1 MSTCSRAICKIF
13 IDVSIMTLWLDG
25 KLPFVKSASAIL
37 YTNLRAFKCLC
48 ESFLAPMSGA
58 NDTSYIIFKNVCGE
72 LFSKLLS
79 PV

>member
-37 YTNLRAFKCLC
+37 YTNLRAFKCLF

-58 NDTSYIIFKNVCGE
+58 NDTSYIIFKKRLRRHFFE
-72 LFSKLLS
+72 ASE